1 MFAQKYLILLS
12 LPTGERN
19 IDSFL
24 NGILLALIKKQELS
38 NGLIAETICR
48 RYYLC
53 EFTEKMK
60 FVSTLKHYWPEWYTT
75 NLPANHR
82 ILWEWLDG
90 KKLIMVWVLLESGIH
105 FFEKI
110 VPTAVNKRG
119 NPMPTTQKCRPLSRW
134 SVRRSH
140 CPELPRKIVVTT

>member
-1 MFAQKYLILLS
+1 MKRETQIALSRYGDNHCEHESARVADGQHGWSITEAQSRRRMFAQKYLILLS

-60 FVSTLKHYWPEWYTT
+60 FVSTLKHYWPE
-75 NLPANHR
+75 
-82 ILWEWLDG
+82 
-90 KKLIMVWVLLESGIH
+90 
-105 FFEKI
+105 
-110 VPTAVNKRG
+110 
-119 NPMPTTQKCRPLSRW
+119 
-134 SVRRSH
+134 
-140 CPELPRKIVVTT
+140 